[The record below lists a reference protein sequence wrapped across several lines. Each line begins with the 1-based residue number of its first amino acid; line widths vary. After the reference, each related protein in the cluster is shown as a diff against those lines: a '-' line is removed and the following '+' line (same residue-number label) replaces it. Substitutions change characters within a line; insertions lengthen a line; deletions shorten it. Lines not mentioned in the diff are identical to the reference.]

1 MKDLA
6 EGKGYVPSSFHT
18 MLTTYDRNS
27 EWQHEWDDVIV
38 MSKTNITGDNEDQ

>member
-27 EWQHEWDDVIV
+27 EWPKEWESIKV
-38 MSKTNITGDNEDQ
+38 MAKDNITGNLND